1 MAKGSN
7 QKLKLMY
14 LFKILM
20 ENTDETHSISMSD
33 ILLKLKD
40 YGITAERKSIYNDL
54 ESLRQYGVDIVGV
67 QRDRT
72 YYYNVANRQFE
83 LAELKLLVD
92 SVQSAKF
99 LTTKKSNELIK
110 KIEGFGSKYEAAKLQ
125 RQVYVTNRVKTMN
138 ESIYYNV
145 DNIHTA
151 IAGNR
156 QIRFQYFQWN
166 IKKEMELRHNGEYY
180 RVSPWALSLDNENYY
195 LVAYDDTEKRVKH
208 FRVDKMLHIDITE
221 DKREGKEH
229 FSESDVAVYAR
240 KVFGMYSGK
249 EERVKIHCENALAGV
264 IIDRFGKD
272 IIIVPD
278 GDEHFNVNVNVV
290 VSKQFIHWIMALGD
304 GATIVSPQYVV
315 DDVKEEIKRLCGQYN
330 V

>member
-99 LTTKKSNELIK
+99 LTTKKKMYLK
-110 KIEGFGSKYEAAKLQ
+110 
-125 RQVYVTNRVKTMN
+125 
-138 ESIYYNV
+138 
-145 DNIHTA
+145 
-151 IAGNR
+151 
-156 QIRFQYFQWN
+156 
-166 IKKEMELRHNGEYY
+166 
-180 RVSPWALSLDNENYY
+180 SL
-195 LVAYDDTEKRVKH
+195 
-208 FRVDKMLHIDITE
+208 
-221 DKREGKEH
+221 
-229 FSESDVAVYAR
+229 
-240 KVFGMYSGK
+240 
-249 EERVKIHCENALAGV
+249 
-264 IIDRFGKD
+264 
-272 IIIVPD
+272 
-278 GDEHFNVNVNVV
+278 
-290 VSKQFIHWIMALGD
+290 
-304 GATIVSPQYVV
+304 
-315 DDVKEEIKRLCGQYN
+315 
-330 V
+330 